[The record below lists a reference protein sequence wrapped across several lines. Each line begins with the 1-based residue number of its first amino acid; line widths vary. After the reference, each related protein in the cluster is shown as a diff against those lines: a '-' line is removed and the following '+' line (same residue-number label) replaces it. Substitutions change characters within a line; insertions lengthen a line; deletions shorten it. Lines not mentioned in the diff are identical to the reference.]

1 MAFWEVQNLSFAYP
15 RREELLHSLSFTIEE
30 GEAVAL
36 MGPNGSGKTTLGKL
50 LVGILKPSAG
60 QILLEGSDLAELSL
74 AEIGAK
80 VGYIFQNPE
89 KQIFTPS
96 VEEEIAFGLRFRG
109 YDEAET
115 RRRVNDMLAYFELT
129 HCTGQFPYNLSQGEK
144 QRLAIAAVLAL
155 EPRFIIFDEPTTG
168 LDMRRKEKF
177 AELLLKIRSMGAG
190 YLLISHDRDF
200 CGSCCERL
208 LLLKEGKL
216 SSADEVAA
224 EA

>member
-1 MAFWEVQNLSFAYP
+1 MGSAKFKLCLSPA
-15 RREELLHSLSFTIEE
+15 EELLHSLSFTIEE

-129 HCTGQFPYNLSQGEK
+129 HCAGQFPYNLSQGEK
-144 QRLAIAAVLAL
+144 QRYIAAVLAL
-155 EPRFIIFDEPTTG
+155 EPRFIILMNRPPARHAAE
-168 LDMRRKEKF
+168 RK
-177 AELLLKIRSMGAG
+177 I
-190 YLLISHDRDF
+190 
-200 CGSCCERL
+200 CGS
-208 LLLKEGKL
+208 
-216 SSADEVAA
+216 AA
-224 EA
+224 ENQVKIAAVC

>member
-1 MAFWEVQNLSFAYP
+1 MYGFWEVQNLSFAYP
-15 RREELLHSLSFTIEE
+15 RRKSCCTPFRLRWKRRSRSFDGTQRERQDH
-30 GEAVAL
+30 
-36 MGPNGSGKTTLGKL
+36 PGKL

-60 QILLEGSDLAELSL
+60 QILLEGSDLAELNL

-96 VEEEIAFGLRFRG
+96 VQEEIAFGLRYRG

-129 HCTGQFPYNLSQGEK
+129 HCAGQFPFNLSQGEK

-168 LDMRRKEKF
+168 LDIRRKERF
-177 AELLLKIRSMGAG
+177 AELLLKIRTRGAG

-216 SSADEVAA
+216 YTGDEVTA